1 MKIQPLIPLC
11 STIGIVLGSSIT
23 FAQTVPPSTRIPVA
37 DSTLGTQVSGTNNN
51 FTITG
56 GVSRGQNLFQ
66 SFQDFSVPTG
76 GAATFINPAGNRA
89 IITRVTGNLFSDIDG
104 TINTQGANFFL
115 INPNGMVFG
124 ANTRLN
130 VGQTFVGSTAN
141 GIDLVDAGGN
151 AYRFGTNGT
160 SDAPLLTI
168 NPNVLL
174 TPARL
179 ILGGGNG
186 QISNLGTLQTTNPN
200 QYIGLIGGNVNING
214 GKIIAPGGRVDLGG
228 LNSAGTVTAN
238 EQGLVFGGN
247 NLSWGDVSLTNG
259 AVVSVRANETLGNV
273 NISFSD
279 VSSLGSS
286 INISTNNLNILNSGA
301 KTNTG
306 LAAIDAG
313 LEQNSGVKTAAAGDI
328 NINATG
334 KITLDNSDIKTTIRP
349 GSEGRI
355 GNIKIKANSLEM
367 KNGSLISSLTR
378 GKGNAGNIDIETQG
392 DMSISGIRD
401 PLLLADNESSITSN
415 TGGKGNAGNITI
427 STKGNLFLNNLGGIS
442 SGIEEQGEGNAG
454 NIDIKTAGNFTITG
468 TNNSTDL
475 QGTDNTALSSINSST
490 YGQGDAG
497 KITID
502 TQGKLSIINRGGI
515 FSFIG
520 ENGVGNSGGIK
531 INAGE
536 LEIANNSRITT
547 NTSQSTQ
554 VNGKGNAGNIDI
566 KTVGNLTIIGT
577 NNYDLL
583 AGIDNTIFNINSST
597 FGQGDAGK
605 ITIDTKGTLSM
616 TNGGILVSTV
626 GENAIG
632 NSGGIKIDAGKLEI
646 ANGSSI
652 TTSTYQSTAQ
662 NNKGNAGN
670 IDIKTT
676 GDITISG
683 TNNPAD
689 IIEKDLPPLSAISS
703 NTFGQGNT
711 GKITIDTQG
720 KLSVVNRSQ
729 ISSGLARNA
738 VGNSGGIKIDARELE
753 IANISDI
760 LTQIS
765 QKTSKGQAGNIG
777 IKTTGNLTITGINN
791 PVNLQEVAQTSLSS
805 ISSSTYGQGDAGKIT
820 IETKG
825 KLSVSNRGVISSII
839 GETGVG
845 NSQGIKIDTNDL
857 ELANSGVIQ
866 TVTSQLT
873 PVNGKGNAGNI
884 DIKTT
889 GNLTIF
895 GTNNPSDLQGNNLA
909 PLSAINSGSQG
920 QGNAGN
926 ITIDTKGKLFINNRG
941 AIASAVGETAV
952 GNSGGIKIDTGEL
965 QIANISGIETA
976 TFQSSAVSGKGNAGN
991 IDIKIAGNLTITG
1004 TNNFANLQGNDITPF
1019 SGISARTFGQGD
1031 AGKITIDTKGK
1042 LFIANR
1048 AGIFTTI
1055 DANAVGNS
1063 EGIKINAGELEL
1075 SNRSNIETATL
1086 QSSTINGRG
1095 NAGNIDIKTTG
1106 NLTITGTNNPA
1117 DLQGIDNTGL
1127 SNINSSTYGQGNAG
1141 KITIDAKDI
1150 FLIANRGGV
1159 FSFIDV
1165 TAVGNSGGIKINAGE
1180 LELSNHSNIGTATFQ
1195 SSAVNGKGNA
1205 GNIDIKVQGAIKA
1218 NLSDIS
1224 SSSFGQGEAANIL
1237 INSDRF
1243 LLDRGGVFSSSNS
1256 LSGGNIT
1263 LTIDALL
1270 LMRNNSGI
1278 IATSGSSQTQSKG
1291 GNINIS
1297 VPFIVTAPKEN
1308 SDIAANAF
1316 SGSGG
1321 KVTIDSQQNFWIS
1334 PLSRAEL
1341 EKLLGTTDPNRL
1353 DPVNLPTNNIT
1364 AISQANPNL
1373 SGQVNITPPGIDITA
1388 GLSPLPNS
1396 VTDPSNRINP
1406 NCSPKAI
1413 GNNSFTSVGRG
1424 GIPASPR
1431 DPLNEEQIATNWVTL
1446 NPQDKLSSAT
1456 TTPPPAQ
1463 LPQPIGS
1470 AQAKPIVEAQAWRRE
1485 QNGDILLVAQS
1496 TANRSFPQS
1505 PPASGC
1511 AVR

>member
-991 IDIKIAGNLTITG
+991 IDIK
-1004 TNNFANLQGNDITPF
+1004 
-1019 SGISARTFGQGD
+1019 
-1031 AGKITIDTKGK
+1031 
-1042 LFIANR
+1042 
-1048 AGIFTTI
+1048 
-1055 DANAVGNS
+1055 
-1063 EGIKINAGELEL
+1063 
-1075 SNRSNIETATL
+1075 
-1086 QSSTINGRG
+1086 
-1095 NAGNIDIKTTG
+1095 TTG